1 MKRKL
6 TIRIFTSIYVLA
18 IAVWLGGSLIRLA
31 VAYDIYVPATEL
43 SMKTHY
49 TDELRLHTVRLF
61 GMGAL
66 YTDIAYGCAIFA
78 VIILLILMKGKM
90 RIKGWPVISFT
101 LFLLTVPL
109 EVLMIY
115 FDIRLNLAIHNGL
128 LTTFN
133 SDLVRDFFIS
143 RFTKF
148 NFVSPSAYLCGAS
161 SLIFSIVRP
170 LDRYK
175 SDS

>member
-6 TIRIFTSIYVLA
+6 TIRIFTSLFVIGL
-18 IAVWLGGSLIRLA
+18 AVWLGGSLIRLA

-43 SMKTHY
+43 AMKTHY
-49 TDELRLHTVRLF
+49 TDQLRLHTVRLF

-66 YTDIAYGCAIFA
+66 YTDIAYGCAFFA
-78 VIILLILMKGKM
+78 AIMLVILMKGKM
-90 RIKGWPVISFT
+90 KIKGWPVISFT

-109 EVLMIY
+109 EALMIY
-115 FDIRLNLAIHNGL
+115 FDIKLNLAIHNEL

-133 SDLVRDFFIS
+133 SDIVKDYFIS
-143 RFTKF
+143 RFTKY

-161 SLIFSIVRP
+161 SLIFSILRP
-170 LDRYK
+170 LDREK